1 MDFIL
6 MAITDEVLALFREEI
21 PGYLDQN
28 WKEVPLDLDS
38 DLYDCPRDDLEDAIR
53 KYKERFNI
61 SLDDLNWSLYF
72 PWEYKSCLQR
82 WFKLNKKDVELTR
95 RPLTIRMFA
104 TSAEAG
110 KWLYD

>member
-6 MAITDEVLALFREEI
+6 MTITDEILALFREEI
-21 PGYLDQN
+21 PGYLDRN
-28 WKEVPLDLDS
+28 WKEVPLELDS

-61 SLDDLNWSLYF
+61 SLEDLNWSLYF

-82 WFKLNKKDVELTR
+82 WFKLNKQEVELTR

-104 TSAEAG
+104 ASAQAG